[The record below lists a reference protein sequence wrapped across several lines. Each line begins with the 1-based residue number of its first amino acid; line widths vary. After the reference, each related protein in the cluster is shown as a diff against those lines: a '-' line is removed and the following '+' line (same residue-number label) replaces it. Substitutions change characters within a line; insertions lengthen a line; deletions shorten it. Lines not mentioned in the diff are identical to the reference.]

1 MKVPIGAFNQEK
13 ALPSRGLLRDYEPSD
28 GPFSKHCAYT
38 DDGIFYLRLFAQ
50 IKKINSGY
58 FLNKIT
64 MLVLTAT
71 IS

>member
-1 MKVPIGAFNQEK
+1 MKAVVAEK
-13 ALPSRGLLRDYEPSD
+13 ALPSRGLLHDYEPSD
-28 GPFSKHCAYT
+28 GPYT